1 MTDKSGGC
9 QREIVRDSE
18 LLLNAR
24 SGHEMTHCSP
34 VVCTDDN
41 TAVETNPYRTRSS
54 LYCSHV
60 RFHINILQES
70 AQMHFGDDVSRRGSL
85 LNPSSDVPLA
95 HLSASGVA
103 TVLEPMKSKESE
115 D

>member
-1 MTDKSGGC
+1 MTDETSCGQC
-9 QREIVRDSE
+9 E
-18 LLLNAR
+18 
-24 SGHEMTHCSP
+24 
-34 VVCTDDN
+34 VVCNFEQLLHALVGNEVAHCGAVVGTDDN
-41 TAVETNPYRTRSS
+41 SAVESDSYRTRSS
-54 LYCSHV
+54 LYCSLV

-95 HLSASGVA
+95 HLGESGVA
-103 TVLEPMKSKESE
+103 TVLEPMKSNGSE